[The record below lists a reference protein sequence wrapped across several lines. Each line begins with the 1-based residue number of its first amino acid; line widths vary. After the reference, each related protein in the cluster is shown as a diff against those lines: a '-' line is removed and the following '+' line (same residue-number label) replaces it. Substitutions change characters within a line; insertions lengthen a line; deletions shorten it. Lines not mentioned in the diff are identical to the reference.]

1 MNHHKN
7 TPETDQIAPM
17 LPRSMRTEEP
27 GAHETSA
34 KSAEM
39 PGCDAYEPKERARTT
54 APPQPLVAILAK
66 YFGVS
71 GTQTIVELGAFA
83 LLNFLGLPH
92 SLANGTAIV
101 LSASTNFLLN
111 RNVTFKSSGN
121 IVRSII
127 LFVLLWVWNYLFST
141 TALSLAPSAFGIDE
155 VFVKMATMALQACWG
170 FPLLRFV
177 IFR

>member
-1 MNHHKN
+1 MPSKN
-7 TPETDQIAPM
+7 MPLRASERPSSTTPESEHERTPENTASSERTRAH
-17 LPRSMRTEEP
+17 LPERTV
-27 GAHETSA
+27 
-34 KSAEM
+34 
-39 PGCDAYEPKERARTT
+39 PK
-54 APPQPLVAILAK
+54 QPLFAILAK

-71 GTQTIVELGAFA
+71 GTQTVVELGSFA
-83 LLNFLGLPH
+83 LLNALGVPH
-92 SLANGTAIV
+92 AMANGAAIV

-141 TALSLAPSAFGIDE
+141 AALSLVPSALGIDE

>member
-1 MNHHKN
+1 MSHHKN
-7 TPETDQIAPM
+7 ASETDRIPPM
-17 LPRSMRTEEP
+17 LPHSVRTEEP
-27 GAHETSA
+27 NAHKTSA

-39 PGCDAYEPKERARTT
+39 PSCDVYAPKEHARTT
-54 APPQPLVAILAK
+54 APSQPLFAILAK

-92 SLANGTAIV
+92 SLANGAAIV

-141 TALSLAPSAFGIDE
+141 AALSLVPSALGIDE